1 MRTIPLSNV
10 KRAID
15 DGDIQKISSFAQ
27 SGLDIERDI
36 IMGMPG
42 WDALHYAVFKEDI
55 PITRY
60 LLVRGAN
67 PNARDAEGFTTL
79 HIAARTNNRELIML
93 LIDHGAD
100 IHAETVYHWT
110 PLHDA
115 CLVGNL
121 DTALALIERGA
132 DTNATTD
139 ENKRPIDIAKDNGH
153 EELVSVL
160 KDLEGQSGKKNAAAN
175 TPIKKVNSAN
185 NSKTPSLNT
194 NSNSRRETPTLNS
207 NSNSR
212 RETPTLNSNSNSRR
226 ETPTLITNSNSRRET
241 ASLNNNARR
250 ANTLVTSPQTG
261 RPSNNNSRRAQN
273 SAPER
278 LFDKLD
284 RAGKNYFLSDNTEFI
299 GNNVLPTNGRPA
311 DVTGRYFFD
320 TKDTKCEI
328 LRAFDSD
335 VLEGMKS
342 KGNNARN
349 PYTRRQWPLE
359 DVGAMKRV
367 LKKVPSEDS
376 PATTPNSFQL
386 PKGKTPPEQD
396 IAVTKNAKSNVPES
410 QTYPKPQAKPTTMPA
425 VTPSKGDFKIA
436 PTPTYVTHNK
446 KTYKLRSGERGGRY
460 ILVKGQRVY
469 LPGFEPKVV
478 V

>member
-15 DGDIQKISSFAQ
+15 DGDIQKITSFAQ

-55 PITRY
+55 AITRY

-132 DTNATTD
+132 DMDATTD
-139 ENKRPIDIAKDNGH
+139 ENKRPIDIAKENGH
-153 EELVSVL
+153 EELVSIL
-160 KDLEGQSGKKNAAAN
+160 KDLERQSVKKNVAN
-175 TPIKKVNSAN
+175 TPIKPSSSSNTRRNNAASSSNNTRHNNAPSVNNTRRNNAASSNTQSAN
-185 NSKTPSLNT
+185 SRSNTTSLNSVNNTRRNNTPSVNTRSNNT
-194 NSNSRRETPTLNS
+194 NT
-207 NSNSR
+207 
-212 RETPTLNSNSNSRR
+212 
-226 ETPTLITNSNSRRET
+226 
-241 ASLNNNARR
+241 RR
-250 ANTLVTSPQTG
+250 ALNSPQTPG
-261 RPSNNNSRRAQN
+261 ENNA
-273 SAPER
+273 AGR

-284 RAGKNYFLSDNTEFI
+284 RAGKNYYLSDNTEFI
-299 GNNVLPTNGRPA
+299 GDNVLPTNGRPA
-311 DVTGRYFFD
+311 DVEGRYFFD

-328 LRAFDSD
+328 IRAFDSQ
-335 VLEGMKS
+335 VLEGMKP
-342 KGNNARN
+342 KGNEARN

-367 LKKVPSEDS
+367 LKKVPSDES

-386 PKGKTPPEQD
+386 PKKPSPQQQQ
-396 IAVTKNAKSNVPES
+396 VVRKNA
-410 QTYPKPQAKPTTMPA
+410 QAKPTQNAQNAPTVQKPQTKEPQAATPPA
-425 VTPSKGDFKIA
+425 KPDYKIA

-469 LPGFEPKVV
+469 LPGFEPRTSLVA
-478 V
+478 

>member
-15 DGDIQKISSFAQ
+15 DGDIQKITSFAQ

-55 PITRY
+55 SITRY

-79 HIAARTNNRELIML
+79 HIAARTNNRELIMI

-132 DTNATTD
+132 DIEATTD
-139 ENKRPIDIAKDNGH
+139 ENKKPIDIAKENGH
-153 EELVSVL
+153 EELVAVL
-160 KDLEGQSGKKNAAAN
+160 KDIERHSTKTNASPKNSVN
-175 TPIKKVNSAN
+175 TPSKQNSVNNARRNNASPSLNSNNARRNNASPDTQTAN
-185 NSKTPSLNT
+185 RRGNTTPSLN
-194 NSNSRRETPTLNS
+194 SS
-207 NSNSR
+207 
-212 RETPTLNSNSNSRR
+212 
-226 ETPTLITNSNSRRET
+226 
-241 ASLNNNARR
+241 NNARR
-250 ANTLVTSPQTG
+250 NNSPPLSN
-261 RPSNNNSRRAQN
+261 PSSNNSRRN
-273 SAPER
+273 TTTGR

-284 RAGKNYFLSDNTEFI
+284 RSGKNYFLSDNTEFI
-299 GNNVLPTNGRPA
+299 GDNVLPTNGRPA

-335 VLEGMKS
+335 VLEGMKR
-342 KGNNARN
+342 KGNEARN

-367 LKKVPSEDS
+367 LKKVPSDDS

-386 PKGKTPPEQD
+386 PKKPSPQQQVVATIAKTKTPQNAQNAQVVQRPQ
-396 IAVTKNAKSNVPES
+396 TKELQNV
-410 QTYPKPQAKPTTMPA
+410 
-425 VTPSKGDFKIA
+425 VTPPKADFKIA

-469 LPGFEPKVV
+469 MPGFEPRSSLVA
-478 V
+478 

>member
-15 DGDIQKISSFAQ
+15 DGDIQKITSFAQ

-55 PITRY
+55 PISRY

-132 DTNATTD
+132 DMDATTD
-139 ENKRPIDIAKDNGH
+139 ENKKPIDIAKDNGH
-153 EELVSVL
+153 EELVSIL
-160 KDLEGQSGKKNAAAN
+160 KDLERQRTPTTK
-175 TPIKKVNSAN
+175 PIKAS
-185 NSKTPSLNT
+185 SLN
-194 NSNSRRETPTLNS
+194 NSRRRNNS
-207 NSNSR
+207 ASNAQSANR
-212 RETPTLNSNSNSRR
+212 RG
-226 ETPTLITNSNSRRET
+226 
-241 ASLNNNARR
+241 NA
-250 ANTLVTSPQTG
+250 
-261 RPSNNNSRRAQN
+261 PSWNNNSRSNSNTAIVTQTLTQTSQTPVARTPPQTSQTLVARTPPQTSVNNSRRNSNAQ
-273 SAPER
+273 SAVSGK

-284 RAGKNYFLSDNTEFI
+284 RAGKNYYLSDNTEFI
-299 GNNVLPTNGRPA
+299 GDNVLPTNGRPA
-311 DVTGRYFFD
+311 NVTSRYFFD
-320 TKDTKCEI
+320 SKDTKCEI

-335 VLEGMKS
+335 VLEGMKT
-342 KGNNARN
+342 KGNDARN

-367 LKKVPSEDS
+367 LKKVPSDES

-386 PKGKTPPEQD
+386 PKKFPAPAPQQVV
-396 IAVTKNAKSNVPES
+396 AKNAKAKTVQNV
-410 QTYPKPQAKPTTMPA
+410 QTVEKLQTKAPPV
-425 VTPSKGDFKIA
+425 VTLAPIKPSKADFKIA
-436 PTPTYVTHNK
+436 PAPTYVTHNK
-446 KTYKLRSGERGGRY
+446 KTYKLRAGERGGRY

-469 LPGFEPKVV
+469 MPGFEPKTSLVA
-478 V
+478 